1 MLEIL
6 KVRYWTE
13 AYGEKV
19 KQKEEEKEAS
29 RRKGRNEGRY
39 MDILGKY
46 G

>member
-1 MLEIL
+1 MLEIS

-13 AYGEKV
+13 TYGEKV
-19 KQKEEEKEAS
+19 KQKEEEIEAS
-29 RRKGRNEGRY
+29 RRDGRNEGRY